1 MLSVNDRTLDIW
13 DYSKS
18 ILDPI
23 SSTTLNSSSKSI
35 NFAPHSDS
43 IFLGD
48 SDGKVFVKKVRIF
61 LEEEFSKLKC
71 FKTVGIKS
79 LEDPE
84 KPFLELVH
92 NTFKSQKDVSK

>member
-1 MLSVNDRTLDIW
+1 
-13 DYSKS
+13 
-18 ILDPI
+18 
-23 SSTTLNSSSKSI
+23 
-35 NFAPHSDS
+35 
-43 IFLGD
+43 
-48 SDGKVFVKKVRIF
+48 VRIF

-84 KPFLELVH
+84 KTFLELVH

>member
-1 MLSVNDRTLDIW
+1 MISAGLRMLRSADFLIYFLTYFKTKLLSVNDRTLDIW

-23 SSTTLNSSSKSI
+23 SSTTLNSGSKSI

-48 SDGKVFVKKVRIF
+48 ADGRVLVKKVVSF
-61 LEEEFSKLKC
+61 KNCENNFC
-71 FKTVGIKS
+71 F
-79 LEDPE
+79 
-84 KPFLELVH
+84 
-92 NTFKSQKDVSK
+92 